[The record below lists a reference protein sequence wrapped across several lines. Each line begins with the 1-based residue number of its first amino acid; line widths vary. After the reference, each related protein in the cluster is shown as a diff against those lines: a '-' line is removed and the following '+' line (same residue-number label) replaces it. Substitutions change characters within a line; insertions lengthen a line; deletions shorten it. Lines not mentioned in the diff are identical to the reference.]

1 MEKPESP
8 DELKNLLISLLKSGK
23 TRIEIAD
30 SFNVNK
36 KTISEWLKKFDIKLK
51 DYREF
56 QLPYNIHVFDKIDT
70 EEKAYWLGFLYADGC
85 VSYRMNTN
93 SYDVKLELAGVD
105 IEHVKKFKTL
115 FQDTRNNEMIKAHK
129 RIYKGKELYYC
140 RYRICNEHLAKS
152 LIALGCTIK
161 KSLTLTFPD
170 IKIFSNPDLVFDFIR
185 GYIDGD
191 GSLTYQPR
199 KNGIKNPR
207 ISIIGTREFLE
218 GVIKY
223 LPQFSGIRKHNKE
236 EKIFQI
242 YAYGKKAREIANK
255 LYGHATIYLDRKYE
269 KFKALFEYKDGK
281 DNKDGE

>member
-1 MEKPESP
+1 MKKPESP

-23 TRIEIAD
+23 TRIEIAN
-30 SFNVNK
+30 SFNVQK
-36 KTISEWLKKFDIKLK
+36 ETISRWLKNFNIKLK

-85 VSYRMNTN
+85 VSYRMDTK
-93 SYDVKLELAGVD
+93 SYETKLELSGVD

-115 FQDTRNNEMIKAHK
+115 FQDTRSNEMIKAHK

-140 RYRICNEHLAKS
+140 RYRICNEYLAKS

-185 GYIDGD
+185 GYVDGD
-191 GSLTYQPR
+191 GSLTHQIR
-199 KNGIKNPR
+199 KNGTKNPR

-218 GVIKY
+218 GVIGFF
-223 LPQFSGIRKHNKE
+223 PQFSGIHNKK
-236 EKIFQI
+236 EKIFQV
-242 YAYGKKAREIANK
+242 YAYGQKAQEIANK

-269 KFKALFEYKDGK
+269 KFKALFEYNDSEINNGK
-281 DNKDGE
+281 